1 MAKWLDRMIN
11 WGFLAIPI
19 VIALLVFL
27 LSRLGC
33 GQMPIGKM
41 ESVIERSS
49 VIIYTP
55 QKPYE
60 LIIQTDARN
69 PSSEGDVVHAPSH
82 VSGYCK
88 AAANLK
94 GEFSL

>member
-1 MAKWLDRMIN
+1 MTKWLDRMIN

-33 GQMPIGKM
+33 GQMPMGQI

-49 VIIYTP
+49 VVSYTT
-55 QKPYE
+55 QMPYE
-60 LIIQTDARN
+60 FTIRMDNRN
-69 PSSEGDVVHAPSH
+69 RISNVKH
-82 VSGYCK
+82 
-88 AAANLK
+88 LQI
-94 GEFSL
+94 

>member
-33 GQMPIGKM
+33 GQMSVEEI
-41 ESVIERSS
+41 ESVTVGSS
-49 VIIYTP
+49 AAIYTT
-55 QKPYE
+55 QKSYD
-60 LIIQTDARN
+60 TTRTGDRN
-69 PSSEGDVVHAPSH
+69 SNSEGKVVHDLSQ
-82 VSGYCK
+82 V
-88 AAANLK
+88 NR
-94 GEFSL
+94 